1 MSEPCLCLAVAGRG
15 HQRQKRLRTAVTGT
29 ALNSNLDLWSL
40 GDSLSLGQPWV
51 YTTTRTRPARL
62 PRALSWPGYL
72 QEFHDGRYGRRYF
85 RGCRR
90 WAFSHHGD

>member
-40 GDSLSLGQPWV
+40 GDSISLGDEYVTLTSATVADCQAATSSWTV
-51 YTTTRTRPARL
+51 YL
-62 PRALSWPGYL
+62 
-72 QEFHDGRYGRRYF
+72 
-85 RGCRR
+85 
-90 WAFSHHGD
+90 